1 MKDFTDF
8 ANKVWKLRNHY
19 EKDNVPHSKL
29 KVRVVSQILGS
40 VTEEGDLPPTL
51 VINIESTDCD
61 LLLDVSE
68 SVLEDLELFH
78 YIPQIHD
85 TFDVQRS
92 VSSVLFKKH

>member
-1 MKDFTDF
+1 MEDFKAF
-8 ANKVWKLRNHY
+8 ANTVWELRNHY
-19 EKDNVPHSKL
+19 EKDHVPHSKL
-29 KVRVVSQILGS
+29 KVSVVSQILAS

-51 VINIESTDCD
+51 VINIEFSDCD

-68 SVLEDLELFH
+68 SVLEDLELFQ

-85 TFDVQRS
+85 TFDVQQT